1 MANVYWRKRTQANI
15 TAIDMAEK
23 LGIPLDKYREIEMGD
38 RDMPKH
44 LMDLFH
50 KTVKEAKEQPN
61 IVKLEKVQREK
72 DYEEWIESILA
83 NDKELLKK
91 YMVKFN
97 IKSYSALARLL
108 GYSQPV
114 VTTYIGKPEQM
125 SYPFKKNLY
134 DFFHNELNI
143 QVKEN
148 EEKIVE
154 RKNKRKN
161 CSFLSKKEKEK
172 VQEWLDSEGIS
183 LGSLTNMLNV
193 NYNTFMGYWSK
204 SRRMPNEIKARL
216 LELAEGN
223 EQTIIT
229 AEPIVEKP
237 ELLSPTMAT
246 PYEKYPEEEKEMKT
260 REEKN
265 STLDLESRIEAL
277 EEEHDKLV
285 KEHKKLK
292 EIEEYKAQ
300 VDEAASKMEI
310 FRKSL
315 IEAGMPEELA
325 NSIVFEQFRAAANH
339 AIDF

>member
-61 IVKLEKVQREK
+61 IVKLEKVQKEK
-72 DYEEWIESILA
+72 DYDEWIESILA
-83 NDKELLKK
+83 NDKQLLKT

-143 QVKEN
+143 QIEKN
-148 EEKIVE
+148 EERID
-154 RKNKRKN
+154 RMKNRRKN
-161 CSFLSKKEKEK
+161 CSFISNEERKK
-172 VQEWLDSEGIS
+172 VQEWLSSEGIS
-183 LGSLTNMLNV
+183 LARLTDMLDIR
-193 NYNTFMGYWSK
+193 YNTFMGYWSK
-204 SRRMPNEIKARL
+204 NRRMPNEVKDRL

-223 EQTIIT
+223 SQTIIT
-229 AEPIVEKP
+229 AEPIIEKT
-237 ELLSPTMAT
+237 ELLEPNIAT
-246 PYEKYPEEEKEMKT
+246 PYEQYPKEEKEMKT

-285 KEHKKLK
+285 KEYKKLK
-292 EIEEYKAQ
+292 EIEEFKAET
-300 VDEAASKMEI
+300 DEAASKMQI
-310 FRKSL
+310 FRQSL
-315 IEAGMPEELA
+315 IEAGIPEELA
-325 NSIVFEQFRAAANH
+325 NSMIFEQFRAVVNQ
-339 AIDF
+339 

>member
-61 IVKLEKVQREK
+61 IIKLEKVQREK
-72 DYEEWIESILA
+72 DYDEWIESILA
-83 NDKELLKK
+83 NDKQLLKT

-143 QVKEN
+143 QIEKN
-148 EEKIVE
+148 EERID
-154 RKNKRKN
+154 RMKNRRKN
-161 CSFLSKKEKEK
+161 CSFISKEEREK
-172 VQEWLDSEGIS
+172 VQEWLNSEGIS
-183 LGSLTNMLNV
+183 LARLTDMLNIK
-193 NYNTFMGYWSK
+193 YNTFMGYWSK
-204 SRRMPNEIKARL
+204 NRRMPNDVKARL
-216 LELAEGN
+216 LELVEGN
-223 EQTIIT
+223 VQTIIT
-229 AEPIVEKP
+229 AEPIV
-237 ELLSPTMAT
+237 A
-246 PYEKYPEEEKEMKT
+246 YEKYSEEEKEMKT

-285 KEHKKLK
+285 REHRKLK
-292 EIEEYKAQ
+292 EIEELKAQ
-300 VDEAASKMEI
+300 TDEAASKMEI
-310 FRKSL
+310 FRQSL
-315 IEAGMPEELA
+315 IGAGMPEELA
-325 NSIVFEQFRAAANH
+325 NSMVFEQFRAAVNQ
-339 AIDF
+339 